1 MKKEEVRLQLLS
13 LQYER
18 NISKAHTI
26 FSSFWDLFFGL
37 IIGGL
42 SLSLGFIE
50 TKVFE
55 FHRLSF
61 LVIVVCLLF
70 VIGVVGMIAFYF
82 WNESRLQRNKIEKE
96 ILSLIASEP
105 NQF

>member
-1 MKKEEVRLQLLS
+1 MKEKEIRLQLLS

-18 NISKAHTI
+18 NTSKAHTI
-26 FSSFWDLFFGL
+26 FSSFWDIFFG
-37 IIGGL
+37 IIVGGL

-61 LVIVVCLLF
+61 ILIVISLLF
-70 VIGVVGMIAFYF
+70 IIGITGMIAFYF
-82 WNESRLQRNKIEKE
+82 WYESRLQREKIEKE
-96 ILSLIASEP
+96 ILSLIASQS
-105 NQF
+105 NKS